1 MGNYATQPDFATTAS
16 TVTKSDTTFLNGA
29 ALYVGTG
36 GDVHVIMNNVENI
49 AGNVIIF
56 KNVPDGSFLPAIVDY
71 VRAATTA
78 ADLIAIK

>member
-1 MGNYATQPDFATTAS
+1 MGNYATQPDFATIAS

-71 VRAATTA
+71 VMAATTA
-78 ADLIAIK
+78 ADIVAIK

>member
-1 MGNYATQPDFATTAS
+1 MGNYATQPDFATIAS

-78 ADLIAIK
+78 ADIVSIK

>member
-1 MGNYATQPDFATTAS
+1 MGNYATQPDFATIAS
-16 TVTKSDTTFLNGA
+16 TVTKSDTTFLNGT

-78 ADLIAIK
+78 ADIVAIK

>member
-1 MGNYATQPDFATTAS
+1 MGNYATQPDFATTAA

-78 ADLIAIK
+78 ADIVAVK

>member
-1 MGNYATQPDFATTAS
+1 MGNYATQPDFATTAF
-16 TVTKSDTTFLNGA
+16 TITKSDTTFLKGA

-49 AGNVIIF
+49 AGNVVIF

-78 ADLIAIK
+78 ADIVAIK

>member
-1 MGNYATQPDFATTAS
+1 MGNYATQPDFATTAF
-16 TVTKSDTTFLNGA
+16 TITKSDTTFLKGV

>member
-1 MGNYATQPDFATTAS
+1 MGQYNQQPDFATTAS
-16 TVTKSDTTFLNGA
+16 TVTKSDTTFLDGV

-36 GDVHVIMNNVENI
+36 GDVHAIMKNI
-49 AGNVIIF
+49 DNEAGNVVVF

-78 ADLIAIK
+78 ADILAIK

>member
-1 MGNYATQPDFATTAS
+1 MGNYATQPDFATIAS
-16 TVTKSDTTFLNGA
+16 TVTKSDTTFLNCA

-78 ADLIAIK
+78 ADIVAIK

>member
-1 MGNYATQPDFATTAS
+1 MGQFNQQPDFATIAS
-16 TVTKSDTTFLNGA
+16 TVTKSDTTFLDGV
-29 ALYVGTG
+29 ALYIGTG
-36 GDVHVIMNNVENI
+36 GDVHVIMKNVENT

-78 ADLIAIK
+78 ADIVAIK

>member
-1 MGNYATQPDFATTAS
+1 MANYATQPDFATTAS

-56 KNVPDGSFLPAIVDY
+56 KNVPDGSFLPVIVDY

-78 ADLIAIK
+78 ADIVAVK

>member
-1 MGNYATQPDFATTAS
+1 MGNYATQPDFATIAS

-78 ADLIAIK
+78 ADIVAIK

>member
-78 ADLIAIK
+78 ADIVAVK